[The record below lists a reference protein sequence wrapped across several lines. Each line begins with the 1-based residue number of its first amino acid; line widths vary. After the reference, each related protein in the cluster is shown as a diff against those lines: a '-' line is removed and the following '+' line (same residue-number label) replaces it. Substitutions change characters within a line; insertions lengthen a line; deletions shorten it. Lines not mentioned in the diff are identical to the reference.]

1 MQRNEHEVD
10 NNSKSPFGFTLLE
23 AFEKASK
30 IKDLFNSV
38 SDKYDLMNDVMS
50 LGAHR
55 LWKSRFINRLP
66 IFRNSMHLDVAGG
79 TGDIS
84 ILLQKKYCNFNVRSI
99 VLDQSEDMIKKGKSK
114 AMDQGITSEIQWVH
128 GQSEELPF
136 EDHQF
141 DLYTISFGLRNV
153 TSREKTYQEAL
164 RVLKPG
170 GYFYCLEFSHV
181 KPSMLNRAYAFYRDT
196 IIPYMGELVAND
208 KASYQYL
215 ADSIATFPTQDALK
229 NELSEAGFDA
239 CSYES
244 WFEGIVALHTG
255 MKPLD

>member
-1 MQRNEHEVD
+1 MQ
-10 NNSKSPFGFTLLE
+10 NSSDETQNQNRSPFGFSFLS

-50 LGAHR
+50 FGAHR
-55 LWKSRFINRLP
+55 FWKSRLINRLP
-66 IFRNSMHLDVAGG
+66 VFKNSKHLDVAGG

-84 ILLQKKYCNFNVRSI
+84 ILLQKKYHNFNVQSF
-99 VLDQSEDMIKKGKSK
+99 VLDQSQDMMKKGKLK

-136 EDHQF
+136 DDNQF

-153 TSREKTYQEAL
+153 TSRDKTYQEAL

-170 GYFYCLEFSHV
+170 GHFYCMEFSHV
-181 KPSMLNRAYAFYRDT
+181 NASMLNMAYAFYRDT

-215 ADSIATFPTQDALK
+215 ADSIATFPKAEELK
-229 NELSEAGFDA
+229 TELTNAGFDVCA
-239 CSYES
+239 YES
-244 WFEGIVALHTG
+244 WFEGIVALHKG
-255 MKPLD
+255 MKPFR

>member
-1 MQRNEHEVD
+1 MSNSENKVNNES
-10 NNSKSPFGFTLLE
+10 NSPFGFSFLS

-66 IFRNSMHLDVAGG
+66 VFKNSKHLDVAGG

-84 ILLQKKYCNFNVRSI
+84 ILLQKKYHNFSI
-99 VLDQSEDMIKKGKSK
+99 QSVVLDQSEDMMSKGKLK
-114 AMDQGITSEIQWVH
+114 AMDQGITSEIEWIH

-136 EDHQF
+136 ENNQF

-170 GYFYCLEFSHV
+170 GHFYCLEFSHV
-181 KPSMLNRAYAFYRDT
+181 NSSMLKMPYSFYRDT
-196 IIPYMGELVAND
+196 IIPCMGELVAND

-215 ADSIATFPTQDALK
+215 ADSIATFPVADALK
-229 NELSEAGFDA
+229 NELSDAGFEY
-239 CSYES
+239 CSYEA
-244 WFEGIVALHTG
+244 WFEGIVALHKG
-255 MKPLD
+255 MKPFD